1 MPCPSR
7 TKNAVASPPD
17 LWKVLSSSAEPYFRR
32 VADRNVFCCY
42 VATAQN
48 VLHESNLPNFAQPLD
63 DSWSGVPAGKDDHA
77 TEVIGRTYAWPLF
90 ARILLATAGCR
101 RPLLPGLLALC
112 RRIQVRLE
120 DHAPRRAHGP
130 YRT

>member
-1 MPCPSR
+1 MPQLLPHGQKKCPVL
-7 TKNAVASPPD
+7 VAS
-17 LWKVLSSSAEPYFRR
+17 LR
-32 VADRNVFCCY
+32 VSIML
-42 VATAQN
+42 QIPLLK
-48 VLHESNLPNFAQPLD
+48 LHESNLPNFAQPLD
-63 DSWSGVPAGKDDHA
+63 DRFSGFPAGKDDHA
-77 TEVIGRTYAWPLF
+77 TEVIGRSYAWPLL
-90 ARILLATAGCR
+90 ARILLATAGRR